1 MFADIEEI
9 KYVNRKTIVYYVEIS
24 IKIKYLYEGALKK
37 NTD

>member
-1 MFADIEEI
+1 MLTA
-9 KYVNRKTIVYYVEIS
+9 KIVYYVEIV

>member
-1 MFADIEEI
+1 MAGLEN
-9 KYVNRKTIVYYVEIS
+9 VNRKTIVYYVKIV